1 MAAIQPKPTSFR
13 LTSLLVKL
21 PRLEFYNSSL
31 SIPLLTFKP
40 FPRPPREL
48 RNIICGMITSEP
60 RVVKVIDAVAV
71 QIWKSAVEGQSRQPA
86 VMHVNQELRSEGAR
100 FYTLCREKTR
110 REVCRNEQ
118 LRTLY
123 TLTSRWTRFFWSRLI
138 AHGFIGVEATLIWK
152 RAALE
157 PRLIKIFEIDN
168 ALAKNDSVI
177 KGQVTNPG
185 IMGACSESRKEG
197 KKVYELRSPRVPDPI
212 TGKPVLVY
220 INFNI
225 DTFVLELPLLPLAP
239 RALRPLQIGVLL
251 VSHIY
256 NYRVMD
262 IKRIERLSQVFTA
275 SDALMIP
282 LKLLDLGNIKQV
294 TVSIDYWFMTDREER
309 GDTIDKLVRRTVVE
323 AFKQMAE
330 RRLTEQCK
338 EASALK
344 GWEVEL
350 VWNDDLLNCEL
361 DPGLPI
367 GREVDRLLAKLY

>member
-138 AHGFIGVEATLIWK
+138 AHGFIGVEATLIVCQRSLQW
-152 RAALE
+152 
-157 PRLIKIFEIDN
+157 ID
-168 ALAKNDSVI
+168 
-177 KGQVTNPG
+177 
-185 IMGACSESRKEG
+185 
-197 KKVYELRSPRVPDPI
+197 
-212 TGKPVLVY
+212 
-220 INFNI
+220 IN
-225 DTFVLELPLLPLAP
+225 
-239 RALRPLQIGVLL
+239 
-251 VSHIY
+251 
-256 NYRVMD
+256 
-262 IKRIERLSQVFTA
+262 
-275 SDALMIP
+275 
-282 LKLLDLGNIKQV
+282 LGW
-294 TVSIDYWFMTDREER
+294 SF
-309 GDTIDKLVRRTVVE
+309 
-323 AFKQMAE
+323 
-330 RRLTEQCK
+330 
-338 EASALK
+338 
-344 GWEVEL
+344 
-350 VWNDDLLNCEL
+350 
-361 DPGLPI
+361 
-367 GREVDRLLAKLY
+367 